1 MAKKTMIEVL
11 DEHFKDVKFD
21 SALCKRIIEY
31 SIRFMNRNEDHSAFF
46 GGVLMGVNPVYFYD
60 TDRELWFEDVLGVD
74 EDLLQHQFD
83 NAEGV
88 DPKNQKVASDVMNY
102 TPGYI
107 TMRLMKETSI
117 PIKTR
122 HEACRHAFQV
132 LHYKYITSLLVRRF
146 KYPAR
151 REVMEATFAAL
162 NYKFDIKTIGSWGK
176 LVKDRAEGI
185 IDPHSI
191 YGPLLYDKLNTAED
205 IEYWMRRTVTDT
217 QTRIRELINK
227 YYSVYITVLNS
238 GVTIRTTSDLMINT
252 DGEMALRDK
261 VNGYRTYITYMHNVC
276 TNKDNL
282 IKPELLPII
291 GSAMHTMPE
300 QMLQTTLE
308 FVARNFGQPRNK
320 DLTTF
325 VDECLL
331 YTFEYMQS
339 AKMSIQRQNDLKELL
354 SKVRLLIMAPKTSD
368 VRVLAIRD
376 MGDAIVK
383 NATNSR
389 HAGQIASTRT
399 GLMLYILLRA
409 LTKGYY
415 TK

>member
-1 MAKKTMIEVL
+1 MATKTMMEVL
-11 DEHFKDVKFD
+11 DDHFKHVKFD
-21 SALCKRIIEY
+21 AALCKRIIEF

-60 TDRELWFEDVLGVD
+60 TDRELWFDDVLGVD
-74 EDLLQHQFD
+74 EDLLQYDFQK
-83 NAEGV
+83 AEGV
-88 DPKNQKVASDVMNY
+88 DPKNQKVASDVMNF

-107 TMRLMKETSI
+107 TQRLNKETHI
-117 PIKTR
+117 PLKTR

-132 LHYKYITSLLVRRF
+132 LHYKYITSLFVRRF

-151 REVMEATFAAL
+151 REVMEATFAKL
-162 NYKFDIKTIGSWGK
+162 NYKFDIKTIGSWGL

-185 IDPHSI
+185 LAPDSI
-191 YGPLLYDKLNTAED
+191 YAPVLNEQPGID
-205 IEYWMRRTVTDT
+205 MDYWMRRVVTDT

-227 YYSVYITVLNS
+227 YYSMYITVLNS
-238 GVTIRTTSDLMINT
+238 GVTIRTTSDIMVNT

-261 VNGYRTYITYMHNVC
+261 VNGYRTYVTYMHSVS

-291 GSAMHTMPE
+291 ESAMHTMST

-308 FVARNFGQPRNK
+308 YIARNFNQPRSK
-320 DLTTF
+320 DLTVF
-325 VDECLL
+325 VDECLI

-339 AKMSIQRQNDLKELL
+339 IKASIQRQNDLKDLL
-354 SKVRLLIMAPKTSD
+354 TRIRLLVMAPKTSD
-368 VRVLAIRD
+368 IRVLTIRD
-376 MGDAIVK
+376 MGDTIVR

-399 GLMLYILLRA
+399 GLMLYIALRA
-409 LTKGYY
+409 LTKSYY

>member
-1 MAKKTMIEVL
+1 MAKQTMLEVL

-21 SALCKRIIEY
+21 AALCKRIVEY

-60 TDRELWFEDVLGVD
+60 TDRELWFEDVLGID
-74 EDLLQHQFD
+74 EDMLQYDFQR
-83 NAEGV
+83 AEGV

-107 TMRLMKETSI
+107 TQRLMKATGI
-117 PIKTR
+117 PLRTV

-151 REVMEATFAAL
+151 REVMEATFAQL

-191 YGPLLYDKLNTAED
+191 YGPLLHDKPGVDE
-205 IEYWMRRTVTDT
+205 EYWMRRVVTDT

-227 YYSVYITVLNS
+227 YYGMYITVLNS
-238 GVTIRTTSDLMINT
+238 GVTIRTTSDMMVNT

-261 VNGYRTYITYMHNVC
+261 VNGYRTYLTYMHGVC

-291 GSAMHTMPE
+291 ESAMHTMPS
-300 QMLQTTLE
+300 QMLVTSLE
-308 FVARNFGQPRNK
+308 FLARNFSQPRSK
-320 DLTTF
+320 DLTKF

-339 AKMSIQRQNDLKELL
+339 IKASVQRQNDLKDLITR
-354 SKVRLLIMAPKTSD
+354 VRLLVMAPKTSD
-368 VRVLAIRD
+368 VRVLTIRD

-399 GLMLYILLRA
+399 GLMLYIMLRA
-409 LTKGYY
+409 LTKNYY

>member
-1 MAKKTMIEVL
+1 MAKQTMLEVL

-21 SALCKRIIEY
+21 AALCKRIIEY

-74 EDLLQHQFD
+74 EDMLQYDFQKAD
-83 NAEGV
+83 GV

-107 TMRLMKETSI
+107 TQRLLQSTGI
-117 PIKTR
+117 PIKTV

-151 REVMEATFAAL
+151 REVMEATFAQL

-185 IDPHSI
+185 IDPSSI
-191 YGPLLYDKLNTAED
+191 YGPLLHNKPGVDE
-205 IEYWMRRTVTDT
+205 EYWMRRVVTDT

-227 YYSVYITVLNS
+227 YYGMYITVLNS
-238 GVTIRTTSDLMINT
+238 GVTIRTTSDMMVNT
-252 DGEMALRDK
+252 DNEMVLRDK
-261 VNGYRTYITYMHNVC
+261 VNGYRTYLTYMHAVC

-291 GSAMHTMPE
+291 ESAMHTMPG

-308 FVARNFGQPRNK
+308 FMARNFNQPRSK
-320 DLTTF
+320 DLTKF

-339 AKMSIQRQNDLKELL
+339 MKQSVQRQNDLKDLVTR
-354 SKVRLLIMAPKTSD
+354 VRLLVMAPKTSD
-368 VRVLAIRD
+368 VRVLTIRD

-399 GLMLYILLRA
+399 GLMLYIMLRA
-409 LTKGYY
+409 MCKNYY

>member
-1 MAKKTMIEVL
+1 MAKQTMMEVL

-21 SALCKRIIEY
+21 AALCKRIIEY

-60 TDRELWFEDVLGVD
+60 TDRELWFDDVLGVD
-74 EDLLQHQFD
+74 EDMLQYDFQK
-83 NAEGV
+83 AEGV
-88 DPKNQKVASDVMNY
+88 DPKNQKVASDVMNH

-107 TMRLMKETSI
+107 TQRLMKATGI
-117 PIKTR
+117 PIKTV

-151 REVMEATFAAL
+151 REVMEATFAQL

-176 LVKDRAEGI
+176 LIKDRAEGI

-191 YGPLLYDKLNTAED
+191 YGPLLYDKPNVEVD
-205 IEYWMRRTVTDT
+205 YWMRRVVTDT
-217 QTRIRELINK
+217 QTRIRELVNR
-227 YYSVYITVLNS
+227 YYSMYITVLNS
-238 GVTIRTTSDLMINT
+238 GVTIRTTSDMMVTLDN
-252 DGEMALRDK
+252 EMVLRDK
-261 VNGYRTYITYMHNVC
+261 VSGYRSFIAYAHGFCSNRE
-276 TNKDNL
+276 NL

-291 GSAMHTMPE
+291 ESAMHTMPS
-300 QMLQTTLE
+300 QMLVTSLE
-308 FVARNFGQPRNK
+308 FLARNFNQPRNK
-320 DLTTF
+320 DLTKF

-331 YTFEYMQS
+331 YSFEYMQS
-339 AKMSIQRQNDLKELL
+339 IKASIQRQNDLKELVTRL
-354 SKVRLLIMAPKTSD
+354 RLLLMAPKTSD
-368 VRVLAIRD
+368 VRVLMIRD

-389 HAGQIASTRT
+389 HSGAIASTRT
-399 GLMLYILLRA
+399 GLVLYLILRT
-409 LTKGYY
+409 LTKSFY

>member
-1 MAKKTMIEVL
+1 MAKQTMLEVL

-21 SALCKRIIEY
+21 AALCKRIIEY

-74 EDLLQHQFD
+74 EDMLQYDFQR
-83 NAEGV
+83 AEGV

-107 TMRLMKETSI
+107 TQRLMKATNI
-117 PIKTR
+117 PLKTV

-151 REVMEATFAAL
+151 REVMEATFAQL

-185 IDPHSI
+185 IDPSSI
-191 YGPLLYDKLNTAED
+191 YGPLLHDKPGVDE
-205 IEYWMRRTVTDT
+205 EYWMRRVVTDT

-227 YYSVYITVLNS
+227 YYGMYITVLNS
-238 GVTIRTTSDLMINT
+238 GVTIRTTSDMMVNT

-261 VNGYRTYITYMHNVC
+261 VNGYRTYITYMHSVC
-276 TNKDNL
+276 SNRENL

-291 GSAMHTMPE
+291 ESAMHTMPG
-300 QMLQTTLE
+300 QMLVTSLE
-308 FVARNFGQPRNK
+308 FLARNFNQPRSK
-320 DLTTF
+320 DLTKF

-339 AKMSIQRQNDLKELL
+339 IKASVQRQNDLKEL
-354 SKVRLLIMAPKTSD
+354 VTRIRLLVMAPKTSD
-368 VRVLAIRD
+368 VRVLTIRD

-389 HAGQIASTRT
+389 HVGQIASTRT
-399 GLMLYILLRA
+399 GLMLYVMLRA
-409 LTKGYY
+409 LTKSYY

>member
-1 MAKKTMIEVL
+1 MAKQTMLEVL

-21 SALCKRIIEY
+21 AALCKRIIEY

-74 EDLLQHQFD
+74 EDMLQYDFQR
-83 NAEGV
+83 AEGV

-107 TMRLMKETSI
+107 TQRLMKATNI
-117 PIKTR
+117 PLKTV

-151 REVMEATFAAL
+151 REVMEATFAQL

-185 IDPHSI
+185 IDPNSI
-191 YGPLLYDKLNTAED
+191 YGPLLHDKPGVDE
-205 IEYWMRRTVTDT
+205 EYWMRRVVTDT

-227 YYSVYITVLNS
+227 YYGMYITVLNS
-238 GVTIRTTSDLMINT
+238 GVTIRTTSDMMVT
-252 DGEMALRDK
+252 DAGEMVLRDK
-261 VNGYRTYITYMHNVC
+261 TSGYRSYISYAHLIC
-276 TNKDNL
+276 TSKENL
-282 IKPELLPII
+282 IKSELLSVIS
-291 GSAMHTMPE
+291 SAMHTAPE
-300 QMLQTTLE
+300 PMLISSLE
-308 FVARNFGQPRNK
+308 FIARNFNQPRSK
-320 DLTTF
+320 DLTKF

-339 AKMSIQRQNDLKELL
+339 IKTSVQRQNDLKDLVTRL
-354 SKVRLLIMAPKTSD
+354 RLLVMAPKTSD
-368 VRVLAIRD
+368 VRVLTIRD

-389 HAGQIASTRT
+389 HAGQIAAVRT
-399 GLMLYILLRA
+399 ALYLYISLRT
-409 LTKGYY
+409 LCKSYY

>member
-1 MAKKTMIEVL
+1 MAKQTMQEVL

-21 SALCKRIIEY
+21 AALCKRIIEY

-60 TDRELWFEDVLGVD
+60 NDRELWFEDVLGVD
-74 EDLLQHQFD
+74 EDLLQYDFQK
-83 NAEGV
+83 AEGV

-107 TMRLMKETSI
+107 TQRLLKTSNI
-117 PIKTR
+117 PVKTV

-176 LVKDRAEGI
+176 LIKDRAEGI
-185 IDPHSI
+185 IDPQSI
-191 YGPLLYDKLNTAED
+191 YGPVLYEKPGIDV
-205 IEYWMRRTVTDT
+205 EYWMRRVVTDT

-227 YYSVYITVLNS
+227 YYSVYINVLNS
-238 GVTIRTTSDLMINT
+238 GVTVRTTSDVMVNN
-252 DGEMALRDK
+252 DGEKALRDK
-261 VNGYRTYITYMHNVC
+261 VNGYSTYITYMHKVC
-276 TNKDNL
+276 TDKNDL
-282 IKPELLPII
+282 IRGELLPII
-291 GSAMHTMPE
+291 ESAMHTMPP
-300 QMLQTTLE
+300 QMLHSSLE
-308 FVARNFGQPRNK
+308 YISRNFNQPRSK
-320 DLTTF
+320 DLTKF

-339 AKMSIQRQNDLKELL
+339 IKASVQRQNDLKDIISRL
-354 SKVRLLIMAPKTSD
+354 RLLVMAPKTSD
-368 VRVLAIRD
+368 VRVLTIRD

-389 HAGQIASTRT
+389 HAGAIASTRT
-399 GLMLYILLRA
+399 GLMLYICLRA
-409 LTKGYY
+409 LTKSYY

>member
-1 MAKKTMIEVL
+1 MAKQTMMEVL

-21 SALCKRIIEY
+21 AALCKRIIEY

-74 EDLLQHQFD
+74 EDMLQYDFQK
-83 NAEGV
+83 AEGV

-107 TMRLMKETSI
+107 TQRLLKTTGI
-117 PIKTR
+117 PIKTI

-151 REVMEATFAAL
+151 REVMEATFAQL

-176 LVKDRAEGI
+176 LVRDRAEGI
-185 IDPHSI
+185 IDPTSI
-191 YGPLLYDKLNTAED
+191 YGPLLHDKPGVDE
-205 IEYWMRRTVTDT
+205 EYWMRRVVTDT

-227 YYSVYITVLNS
+227 YYGMYITVLNS
-238 GVTIRTTSDLMINT
+238 GVTIRTTS
-252 DGEMALRDK
+252 EMMVTLDNEMVLRDK
-261 VNGYRTYITYMHNVC
+261 VSGYRSFITYAHSVC
-276 TNKDNL
+276 SNKDNL
-282 IKPELLPII
+282 IKAELLSVIT
-291 GSAMHTMPE
+291 SAMHTCPE
-300 QMLQTTLE
+300 PMLLSSLE
-308 FVARNFGQPRNK
+308 FIARNFNQPRSK

-331 YTFEYMQS
+331 YSFEYMQS
-339 AKMSIQRQNDLKELL
+339 IKASIQRQNDLKELVTRL
-354 SKVRLLIMAPKTSD
+354 RLLVMAPKTSD
-368 VRVLAIRD
+368 VRVLTIRD

-389 HAGQIASTRT
+389 HAGQIASVRT
-399 GLMLYILLRA
+399 ALFLYITLRT
-409 LTKGYY
+409 LTKSYY
-415 TK
+415 TR